1 MIRILIA
8 DDHPIVRAGLRRIA
22 EDDRG
27 VAVTA
32 EAQSGDEALLAL
44 REHVVDVVLLDVSM
58 PGAPFTETLRRL
70 REEHPTVRVLVL
82 SAHPEDQWALRALR
96 GGAAGY
102 LTKDHSPDQL
112 LEAIRRVH
120 RGGRYVS
127 AALAE
132 HLAAH
137 LGPTFAGTPHEQLT
151 DREFDV
157 LRGLG
162 RGQTVTEIAAALR
175 LSPKTVSTYR
185 ARLMEKM
192 RFTTNA
198 DVVQYAATH
207 GLIEHQSASDSVL
220 HGLRPKR
227 DA

>member
-1 MIRILIA
+1 MIRVLIV

-27 VAVTA
+27 ITVTA
-32 EAQSGDEALLAL
+32 EAPNGDAALGAL
-44 REHVVDVVLLDVSM
+44 REHVADVILLDVSM

-70 REEHPTVRVLVL
+70 REEHPTVRILVL
-82 SAHPEDQWALRALR
+82 SGHPEDQWAVRALR
-96 GGAAGY
+96 GGASGY
-102 LTKDHSPDQL
+102 LTKDHSPEQL
-112 LEAIRRVH
+112 LDAIRRVH

-127 AALAE
+127 PTLAE
-132 HLAAH
+132 RLASQ
-137 LGPTFAGTPHEQLT
+137 LGQDFVGAPHEQLS

-162 RGQTVTEIAAALR
+162 TGRSVKQVADKLG

-185 ARLMEKM
+185 TRLMEKM

-198 DVVQYAATH
+198 DLVQYATAYGLTEYTGQYAVPDAT
-207 GLIEHQSASDSVL
+207 G
-220 HGLRPKR
+220 
-227 DA
+227 

>member
-27 VAVTA
+27 ISVTA
-32 EAQSGDEALLAL
+32 EAPSGDAALVAL
-44 REHVVDVVLLDVSM
+44 RQHVADVVLLDVSM
-58 PGAPFTETLRRL
+58 PGTPFTETLRLL

-82 SAHPEDQWALRALR
+82 SAHPEDQWAIRALR
-96 GGAAGY
+96 GGASGY
-102 LTKDHSPDQL
+102 LTKDHSPEQL
-112 LEAIRRVH
+112 LDAIRRVH

-127 AALAE
+127 PTLAE
-132 HLAAH
+132 RLAAQ
-137 LGPTFAGTPHEQLT
+137 LGQDFVGAPHEELS

-162 RGQTVTEIAAALR
+162 TGRSVKEVAESLG

-185 ARLMEKM
+185 TRLMEKLG
-192 RFTTNA
+192 FATNS
-198 DVVQYAATH
+198 DLVRYCVEH
-207 GLIEHQSASDSVL
+207 GLSDFAVQPTDGNGSA
-220 HGLRPKR
+220 
-227 DA
+227 